1 MNLQKLEELKKDIQL
16 IKSKIEEN
24 KIKGITDSFKLELIL
39 LEELP
44 DQYDQYPWLI
54 KRLTKS
60 DDDSYL
66 NKFLE
71 SLENVALG
79 KSSLA
84 ATELKLGTELKKQ
97 FIDPI
102 LEKNNLNK

>member
-1 MNLQKLEELKKDIQL
+1 MDLQKLEELKKDIQL

-24 KIKGITDSFKLELIL
+24 KKKGITDNFKLEMIL

-44 DQYDQYPWLI
+44 DQYSQYPWLI

-60 DDDSYL
+60 EDESYL

-71 SLENVALG
+71 SLENVASG
-79 KSSLA
+79 NSSLSA
-84 ATELKLGTELKKQ
+84 VELKLGTELKKQ
-97 FIDPI
+97 YIHLIFI
-102 LEKNNLNK
+102 